1 IILEFKQQISS
12 WYSYN
17 FNFLKLLIRIKT
29 ISILM
34 FCKFIAS
41 LNNME
46 LVKVKT
52 GFVYYES
59 LAPDDLEKAIKG
71 YLLFYEFNPPCTSVK
86 DIGSFIA
93 DIKHYKIL
101 DIMMI

>member
-1 IILEFKQQISS
+1 
-12 WYSYN
+12 
-17 FNFLKLLIRIKT
+17 
-29 ISILM
+29 M

-101 DIMMI
+101 DIMMIWYPNQDKFYKNR